1 MNRSKQSG
9 FIGVILFA
17 VTGLVAVGLAGLI
30 GNHPPRHD
38 ADQQAQVCKMNGT
51 CTEDQKADK

>member
-9 FIGVILFA
+9 FVTILFA
-17 VTGLVAVGLAGLI
+17 VGALIMVGLAGLI

-38 ADQQAQVCKMNGT
+38 QKVDVCKMNGT
-51 CTEDQKADK
+51 CAVDQKTDK